1 MNRLRRII
9 LLLSVALR
17 PVVQLHAR
25 LARASIHVD
34 DKVCIGREQRH
45 LALRVSPV
53 GTVRVS
59 VDQFA
64 DRNAIGSLFRG
75 H

>member
-1 MNRLRRII
+1 M
-9 LLLSVALR
+9 AG
-17 PVVQLHAR
+17 
-25 LARASIHVD
+25 LARASIDVD
-34 DKVCIGREQRH
+34 DKVCVGREQRH